1 MCLTSLPKTGYV
13 NGMSLRGKLHLGLA
27 VMLVLTLGTGGVA
40 IWAVGSWQSATDELV
55 TAHAQGLLAQRVVG
69 DLYRQ
74 IKELLDRVVTDDPDA
89 GAEFAELGGGVQAAF
104 NDLYDHA
111 RSAEERQRIRALQD
125 AHRTVVGVAG
135 RVFEHLERG
144 RRAEALE
151 LMEEKLERVA
161 FRQAEKE
168 VQALQAFYRSASE
181 ASVQR
186 NFAIGRFAKSV
197 GGSAILLA
205 SLSAI
210 GLALAVR
217 RWLIRPLGAISRST
231 AIISTGDLDHRV
243 PVHTRDE
250 LGRLAT
256 SINEM
261 ARALKAIQE
270 QLVQAERLAALGELS
285 SYIAHNIRNPLA
297 SIRSA
302 AQVRMQE
309 ICDPE
314 GRETFEDIIHAADR
328 LEHWVQQLLSYTRPL
343 SLERRRYSLNRM
355 IEECLDLYRQP
366 MSDKALRPVLHL
378 DPDHPEIMLDPERME
393 QAVAAILA
401 NAVEASPHGRRIV
414 LQTAL
419 APRAERSQA
428 VIRITDEG
436 EGIPPEHREQ
446 VFHPYFTTKTNGIGL
461 GLAMAR
467 RIVEQHRGRISLS
480 MEPGHGTVA
489 EIALPLTPHG
499 AGDHGENPNY

>member
-1 MCLTSLPKTGYV
+1 MV
-13 NGMSLRGKLHLGLA
+13 MSLRGKLHLGLA

-104 NDLYDHA
+104 NDLYGHA

-125 AHRTVVGVAG
+125 AHRTVVDVAG
-135 RVFEHLERG
+135 RIFEHLERG
-144 RRAEALE
+144 KRAEALE
-151 LMEEKLERVA
+151 LMEEELERVA

-181 ASVQR
+181 QSVQR
-186 NFAIGRFAKSV
+186 NLAIGRFAKAVSA
-197 GGSAILLA
+197 SAILLA
-205 SLSAI
+205 SLSAV
-210 GLALAVR
+210 GLGLAVR
-217 RWLIRPLGAISRST
+217 QWFIRPLDAISRST
-231 AIISTGDLDHRV
+231 ATISTGDLDHRV

-302 AQVRMQE
+302 AQVGMQE
-309 ICDPE
+309 TTDPE
-314 GRETFEDIIHAADR
+314 GRETFGDIIHAADR

-355 IEECLDLYRQP
+355 IEGCLDLYQQP
-366 MSDKALRPVLHL
+366 MTDKALMPLLEL
-378 DPDHPEIMLDPERME
+378 DPDLPEIILDPELME
-393 QAVAAILA
+393 QVVAAILA
-401 NAVEASPHGRRIV
+401 NAVEASPPGGRIIM
-414 LQTAL
+414 QTAL
-419 APRAERSQA
+419 AAEGNGSQA

-436 EGIPPEHREQ
+436 EGIAPELLDQ

-467 RIVEQHRGRISLS
+467 KIVEQHRGRITLASG
-480 MEPGHGTVA
+480 PGRGTVA
-489 EIALPLTPHG
+489 EITLPLIPDG
-499 AGDHGENPNY
+499 AGHHGENPDY

>member
-1 MCLTSLPKTGYV
+1 MV
-13 NGMSLRGKLHLGLA
+13 ISLRGKLHLGLA
-27 VMLVLTLGTGGVA
+27 VMLVLTLGAGGVA

-74 IKELLDRVVTDDPDA
+74 IKALLDRVVTDDPDA
-89 GAEFAELGGGVQAAF
+89 GAEFAELGGGVQAAV
-104 NDLYDHA
+104 NDLYGHA

-125 AHRTVVGVAG
+125 AHRTVVDVAG

-151 LMEEKLERVA
+151 LMEEELERVA

-181 ASVQR
+181 QSVQR
-186 NFAIGRFAKSV
+186 NIAIGRFAKAVSA
-197 GGSAILLA
+197 SAILLA
-205 SLSAI
+205 SLSAV

-217 RWLIRPLGAISRST
+217 LWFIRPLALISKST
-231 AIISTGDLDHRV
+231 ATISTGDLDHRV
-243 PVHTRDE
+243 PVQARDE
-250 LGRLAT
+250 LGGLAT

-261 ARALKAIQE
+261 AQALKAIQD

-297 SIRSA
+297 SIRST

-314 GRETFEDIIHAADR
+314 GRETFEDIIHAADG

-343 SLERRRYSLNRM
+343 SLDRRRHSLNRM
-355 IEECLDLYRQP
+355 IEGCLDLYRQP
-366 MSDKALRPVLHL
+366 MTDKALTTLL
-378 DPDHPEIMLDPERME
+378 KLNPDLPEVILDPERME

-401 NAVEASPHGRRIV
+401 NAVEASPPGGRIIM
-414 LQTAL
+414 QTAL
-419 APRAERSQA
+419 AAEGNGSRA

-436 EGIPPEHREQ
+436 EGIAPELLGQ

-467 RIVEQHRGRISLS
+467 KIVEQHRGSISLYT
-480 MEPGHGTVA
+480 EPGRGTVA
-489 EIALPLTPHG
+489 EITLPVTLPDG
-499 AGDHGENPNY
+499 GDRGQDPNH